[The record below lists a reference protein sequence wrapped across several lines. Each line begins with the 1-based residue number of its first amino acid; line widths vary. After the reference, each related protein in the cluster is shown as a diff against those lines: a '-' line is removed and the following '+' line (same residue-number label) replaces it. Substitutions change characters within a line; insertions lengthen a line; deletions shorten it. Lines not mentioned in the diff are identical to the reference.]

1 MKIILLLLLCALNIQ
16 AANFDQYCEALAKVE
31 SSNNPRA
38 YNANENAIGLYQI
51 RAAYFKDAQAFD
63 PDLKGYSHKD
73 CFTPAVG
80 KRVVWAYAAR
90 YEPSALRKMD
100 VEVLAKLHNGGVK
113 WQDKDGRAKK
123 NLEIYWAKVRKYL
136 TGR

>member
-1 MKIILLLLLCALNIQ
+1 MKLTLLLVLCALNIQ

-31 SSNNPRA
+31 SSNNARA
-38 YNANENAIGLYQI
+38 YNATEKAIGLYQI
-51 RAAYFKDAQAFD
+51 RPAYFKDAQAFD
-63 PDLKGYSHKD
+63 PDLKSYSHKD

-90 YEPSALRKMD
+90 YEPTALRKMD
-100 VEVLAKLHNGGVK
+100 TETLAKLHNGGVK

-123 NLEIYWAKVRKYL
+123 NLEIYWAKIKKFL